1 MNIILLTEKINE
13 ICPIYGLDTNRN
25 ISFKDEAT
33 EEQQL
38 LAYEI
43 YDSWVDPPEPDVRGF
58 VMALANSQSLNN
70 WYENLPKIITDMMAS
85 YIKDR
90 DFKSLNSLVL
100 GLNLTEEIKAELN
113 ILIRQYDIY
122 DYKF

>member
-13 ICPIYGLDTNRN
+13 ICPIYGLDTDRN

-33 EEQQL
+33 EQQKA

-43 YDSWVDPPEPDVRGF
+43 YDSWVDPPEPDVTGF
-58 VMALANSQSLNN
+58 VTALANNQSLNN
-70 WYENLPKIITDMMAS
+70 WYENLPKIVTDMMVS
-85 YIKDR
+85 YLKDR

-100 GLNLTEEIKAELN
+100 GLNLTEEIKTELN
-113 ILIRQYDIY
+113 ILIRQYGIPIVL
-122 DYKF
+122 

>member
-1 MNIILLTEKINE
+1 MNIILLTEKINK

-25 ISFKDEAT
+25 ISFKEEAT
-33 EEQQL
+33 DEQKNQ
-38 LAYEI
+38 AWEI
-43 YDSWVDPPEPDVRGF
+43 YDSWVDPPEPDVTGF

-70 WYENLPKIITDMMAS
+70 WYENLPKIVTDMMAS

-100 GLNLTEEIKAELN
+100 GLNLTEEIKTELN
-113 ILIRQYDIY
+113 ILINEYDIPLII
-122 DYKF
+122 

>member
-1 MNIILLTEKINE
+1 MKLKLLTEKINE
-13 ICPIYGLDTNRN
+13 ICPIHGLSSDRN

-33 EEQQL
+33 EEQKA

-43 YDSWVDPPEPDVRGF
+43 YNNWTDPPEPDVTGF
-58 VMALANSQSLNN
+58 VTALANSQSLNN
-70 WYENLPKIITDMMAS
+70 WYENLPKIVTDMMAS

-100 GLNLTEEIKAELN
+100 GLNLTEEIKTELN
-113 ILIRQYDIY
+113 ILINEYDIPLII
-122 DYKF
+122 

>member
-13 ICPIYGLDTNRN
+13 SCPIYGLDTNRN

-43 YDSWVDPPEPDVRGF
+43 YDSWVDPPEPDVTGF
-58 VMALANSQSLNN
+58 VMALANNQALNN
-70 WYENLPKIITDMMAS
+70 WYENLSKIVTDMMAS
-85 YIKDR
+85 YLKDR

-100 GLNLTEEIKAELN
+100 GLNLTEEIKIELN
-113 ILIRQYDIY
+113 ILISQYDIPLIM
-122 DYKF
+122 

>member
-13 ICPIYGLDTNRN
+13 ICPIYGLDTDRN

-33 EEQQL
+33 EQQKA

-43 YDSWVDPPEPDVRGF
+43 YDSWVDPPEPDVTGF
-58 VMALANSQSLNN
+58 VTALANSQSLNN
-70 WYENLPKIITDMMAS
+70 WYENLPKIVTDMMAS

-100 GLNLTEEIKAELN
+100 GLNLTEEIKTELN
-113 ILIRQYDIY
+113 ILINEYDIPLII
-122 DYKF
+122 